1 MAAHLLALTTPATFT
16 GLFEPRAADT
26 PLDIGHATSSSDAI
40 RAIEGDADCRLLVV
54 ERDVEPQL
62 GRLVQRVRR
71 VRPGLEILLL
81 TPAVSDT
88 VRAEF
93 LALGV
98 EILDRGAA
106 RDEIQ
111 HELRR
116 RLARLELQHQ
126 AGILGRSRRI
136 HEILETILHI
146 GPTDIPVLITG
157 PSGSGK
163 ELVARA
169 LYRVSRRREQAFVA
183 VNVGAL
189 AESVLESE
197 LFGHEKGAFTGA
209 VTRKIGVFERAHGG
223 TLFLDEVGEMS
234 AGMQVRLLRALE
246 SGEIT
251 PVGANRSLHVD
262 VRILAAT
269 NRRLDEAV
277 RRGEFRE
284 DLFYRLQVVHIDMP
298 SLAERRED
306 LPELLQHFLA
316 ESARQYGTTAHSF
329 SEGALQALQAYA
341 WPGNVRELRNAVFR
355 MAVLARGA
363 RLEESDLPAEVRQ
376 PAGAAQ
382 LPVPMHRSPEQ
393 AEREII
399 LQSLLVLRRD
409 LQEVLRLLQGR
420 AQTPSAVVVDAD
432 EPPVPP
438 ATSLRDTEVEMIR
451 QALLEVGGN
460 RRAAAERLGIAERT
474 LYRKIKEYGLA

>member
-1 MAAHLLALTTPATFT
+1 MAAHLLALSSPETFAA
-16 GLFEPRAADT
+16 LFEPRPADWPVEIRHTTSAA
-26 PLDIGHATSSSDAI
+26 DAI
-40 RAIEGDADCRLLVV
+40 RLSADPDCRLLVV
-54 ERDVEPQL
+54 ERALEPQL
-62 GRLVQRVRR
+62 GRLVQRLRR
-71 VRPGLEILLL
+71 TRPGLEVLLL
-81 TPAVSDT
+81 TPAVSET
-88 VRAEF
+88 VRVDYQ
-93 LALGV
+93 ALGV
-98 EILDRGAA
+98 EILDRGAP
-106 RDEIQ
+106 RDEV
-111 HELRR
+111 HRELRR
-116 RLARLELQHQ
+116 RLTRLELQQ
-126 AGILGRSRRI
+126 QTGILGRSRRI

-146 GPTDIPVLITG
+146 GPTDIPVLVTG

-169 LYRVSRRREQAFVA
+169 LYAVSRRRAQPFVA
-183 VNVGAL
+183 LNVGAL

-209 VTRKIGVFERAHGG
+209 VTRKAGVFERAHDG

-251 PVGANRSLHVD
+251 PVGGSRSLQVD

-284 DLFYRLQVVHIDMP
+284 DLFYRLKVVHIDMP

-316 ESARQYGTTAHSF
+316 ESARQYGTPARSF
-329 SEGALQALQAYA
+329 SEAALQTLVTYD
-341 WPGNVRELRNAVFR
+341 WPGNVRELRNVVFR
-355 MAVLARGA
+355 MAVLAHGS
-363 RLEESDLPAEVRQ
+363 RLEENDLPVEVRTP
-376 PAGAAQ
+376 PASLT
-382 LPVPMHRSPEQ
+382 LPVPVHRSPEQ

-399 LQSLLVLRRD
+399 LQSLLALRRD

-420 AQTPSAVVVDAD
+420 TSAPGAVVVDTE
-432 EPPVPP
+432 EPAAAAGP
-438 ATSLRDTEVEMIR
+438 SLRDSEVEAIR
-451 QALLEVGGN
+451 NVLREVGGN
-460 RRAAAERLGIAERT
+460 RRAAAERLGIGQRT
-474 LYRKIKEYGLA
+474 LYRKLKDYGLS